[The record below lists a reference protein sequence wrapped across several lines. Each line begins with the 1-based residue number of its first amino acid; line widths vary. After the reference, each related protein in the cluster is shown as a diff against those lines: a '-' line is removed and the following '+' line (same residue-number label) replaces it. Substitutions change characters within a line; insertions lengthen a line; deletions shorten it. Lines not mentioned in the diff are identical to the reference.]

1 MTKEKRAKIGD
12 QSAQLPEGTGLRE
25 LKLFLRDDLVRA
37 WQRCSWIIVNETGC
51 ERTDI
56 MEEMVLD
63 FLRKYNC

>member
-1 MTKEKRAKIGD
+1 MTEEKRAKIGD
-12 QSAQLPEGTGLRE
+12 QPAQLKEGAGLSE

-37 WQRCSWIIVNETGC
+37 WQRCSWIIVNETGR

-56 MEEMVLD
+56 MEEMVHD